1 MISSRLQSES
11 VCSTIIFYVVLI
23 VLSRYTKA
31 LDSIKSLRKD
41 RVADL
46 KAEKERLESLALQ
59 KANAD
64 KLKARISDLNAVI
77 SGKEVE
83 YEERKQEYEALVI
96 SNQKFYE
103 YASKFRE
110 LYMKIESLQEKK
122 TRYEEELAQAREN
135 FQEVVGK
142 SWLTCL

>member
-41 RVADL
+41 RVDDL

>member
-110 LYMKIESLQEKK
+110 LYMKIESLQDKK